1 MGVAA
6 GAGSV
11 TVTAFTKRSTRRA
24 AKIHGIAGDQP
35 PWPNFVT
42 TIVAG
47 RRLIAHCR
55 NTVSGRRIMQNI
67 VTGIAIIAI
76 GFFMDSSLFLGD
88 FTPFNIFFDGL
99 GLFFIGRGLFG
110 GARNAT

>member
-1 MGVAA
+1 
-6 GAGSV
+6 
-11 TVTAFTKRSTRRA
+11 
-24 AKIHGIAGDQP
+24 
-35 PWPNFVT
+35 
-42 TIVAG
+42 
-47 RRLIAHCR
+47 
-55 NTVSGRRIMQNI
+55 MQNI